1 MTTKTTSTALAVI
14 DPKAYPVLA
23 GDAEAALVALKDNL
37 GDSSIQPFDLDI
49 VSVPAGGGTS
59 WAIPDLAGEREE
71 KTIEG
76 IIVHHQM
83 IRSYWSQSFDESGGG
98 TPPDCVSQDGKV
110 GVGNPGG
117 ACAICPLN
125 TWGSA
130 GKGKRGKAC
139 QERHLVFLLREGEHL
154 PLVVNTPPS
163 SLGNI
168 KKLMLRLTS
177 KGIPYWTVLV
187 SLALERDKNADGI
200 LYSKVT
206 ALPIGMIGKGDLE
219 RLAEYREAILP
230 SLRRVDVQEVMGEER
245 SATDDVSF

>member
-1 MTTKTTSTALAVI
+1 MTTKTTSTALATI

-83 IRSYWSQSFDESGGG
+83 IRSYWVQSYDESGGG
-98 TPPDCVSQDGKV
+98 IPPDCSSQDGKV

-117 ACAICPLN
+117 ACAICPLSQF
-125 TWGSA
+125 GS
-130 GKGKRGKAC
+130 KGKRGKAC
-139 QERHLVFLLREGEHL
+139 QTRHLVFLLREGEHL
-154 PLVVNTPPS
+154 PLVVNAAPMS
-163 SLGNI
+163 ALNI

-187 SLALERDKNADGI
+187 SLALVRDKNKDGI
-200 LYSKVT
+200 VYSKIT
-206 ALPIGMIGKGDLE
+206 ALQLGTIGGGDLE

-245 SATDDVSF
+245 SATDDDIAF